1 MNKFTKKTIAGVAL
15 TVLGVS
21 AIIGGTNAK
30 YISRVTGNGNAQ
42 VAKWDFKVNGQTSSM
57 QTINLLD
64 TYKEET
70 LVNGRIAPGTEGSF
84 DLVID
89 AGQSEVG
96 INYSVDLSDNNN
108 KPDNLKFK
116 LGNIWVDDI
125 NQLESTLSGII
136 NANDSNRTRT
146 LTVDWKWDY
155 ETGDETEINE
165 NDQVDTADG
174 IEASNY
180 AINVVVTGTQV
191 QPQK

>member
-1 MNKFTKKTIAGVAL
+1 MNKFTKKTVAGVAL